1 MDLSE
6 LMIHFRRLLPFQ
18 QALIAGGII
27 FAIYWL
33 YNYLSLGMG
42 PIAAASESI
51 YSAIIFTAVYYFTTI
66 IIMRKS
72 IQAGAQAKGPR
83 KGLRNK

>member
-1 MDLSE
+1 MNLSE
-6 LMIHFRRLLPFQ
+6 LMIRFRGLSPFQ
-18 QALIAGGII
+18 QALIAGGVI

-33 YNYLSLGMG
+33 YDYLSLGMG

-51 YSAIIFTAVYYFTTI
+51 YSAIIFTAVYYFTTV

-72 IQAGAQAKGPR
+72 MQAATQAKGPK